1 MCVTKSDISFLTP
14 LTQRAGIL
22 VAVIS
27 GGRPELKQR
36 PTHKFLPRLHDA
48 GVHDIVWVVSD
59 RDAPR
64 YEQDGHQMVVYSREW
79 AESYAATHWLLPG
92 QPEPGGFLGA
102 FPGRE
107 YACRE
112 AERRGCWAVM
122 QLDDNIVRL
131 AFPRGA
137 AASFEIGRRMGQLAG
152 FLDLITA
159 VTLSTNGRMVGGNLD
174 AIPYVRLQVARAGF
188 TYSLF
193 LERVGAGREEWYG
206 PFEDDI
212 CHQFAYGT
220 RSDGATSI
228 VLPLLRYMKTG
239 VREKAT
245 GMRAAYDHTRS
256 VQLQRIFPESAKVGI
271 RAKHSNGKG
280 EARVFHTMLPGAIR
294 NPMVVTDEELFLN
307 VKTRMEDLLIEW
319 RRESDVMTRA
329 KIQARSQGK
338 GHQRFVSSQFTGERS
353 KPA

>member
-1 MCVTKSDISFLTP
+1 MFVTKSED
-14 LTQRAGIL
+14 RAGIL

-36 PTHKFLPRLHDA
+36 PTHKFLPRLHAA
-48 GVHDIVWVVSD
+48 GVKDIVWVVSD
-59 RDAPR
+59 RDALR
-64 YEQDGHQMVVYSREW
+64 YESDGHQIVTYSRQW
-79 AESYAATHWLLPG
+79 AEEYAASHWLLPG
-92 QPEPGGFLGA
+92 QPVPGGFLGA

-107 YACRE
+107 WACRE
-112 AERRGCWAVM
+112 AERRGCWAVL

-159 VTLSTNGRMVGGNLD
+159 VALSTNGRMVGANLD
-174 AIPYVRLQVARAGF
+174 AIPYVKLRVARAGF
-188 TYSLF
+188 TYSCF
-193 LERVGAGREEWYG
+193 LEKVGAGREDWFG

-212 CHQFAYGT
+212 THGFQYGT
-220 RSDGATSI
+220 RADGAVPI
-228 VLPLLRYMKTG
+228 VMPLLRYMKTG
-239 VREKAT
+239 VREKQAT
-245 GMRAAYDHTRS
+245 GMRAAYDHTRA

-294 NPMVVTDEELFLN
+294 NPMVVTDSELFLQ

-319 RRESDVMTRA
+319 RQESDAMTRA
-329 KIQARSQGK
+329 KIEARSAGK
-338 GHQRFVSSQFTGERS
+338 GHRRFVTSQVTGERS
-353 KPA
+353 TPGPTA

>member
-1 MCVTKSDISFLTP
+1 MSATKNSWLTSDTD
-14 LTQRAGIL
+14 RAGIL

-48 GVHDIVWVVSD
+48 GINDIVWVVSD

-64 YEQDGHQMVVYSREW
+64 YESDGHEMVVYSREW
-79 AESYAATHWLLPG
+79 AEEYAATHWLLPG
-92 QPEPGGFLGA
+92 QPVPGGFLGA

-107 YACRE
+107 WACRE

-152 FLDLITA
+152 FADLIAA
-159 VTLSTNGRMVGGNLD
+159 VTLSTNGRMVGANLD
-174 AIPYVRLQVARAGF
+174 AIPYVKLRVCRAGF

-193 LERVGAGREEWYG
+193 LEKVGAGREEWYG

-212 CHQFAYGT
+212 THGFQYGT
-220 RSDGATSI
+220 RSDGAVPI

-245 GMRAAYDHTRS
+245 GMRAAYDNTRS
-256 VQLQRIFPESAKVGI
+256 VQLQRMFPESAKVGI
-271 RAKHSNGKG
+271 RSKHSNGKG

-294 NPMVVTDEELFLN
+294 NRMVVTDNELFGN

-319 RRESDVMTRA
+319 RRESEAMTRA

-338 GHQRFVSSQFTGERS
+338 GQRRFVKNQFTGERS

>member
-1 MCVTKSDISFLTP
+1 MSATRNNWLTSDTD
-14 LTQRAGIL
+14 RAGIL

-36 PTHKFLPRLHDA
+36 PTHKFLPRLHTA
-48 GVHDIVWVVSD
+48 GVQDIVWVVSD

-64 YEQDGHQMVVYSREW
+64 YESDGHEIVTYSRDW
-79 AESYAATHWLLPG
+79 AESYAAAHWLLPG
-92 QPEPGGFLGA
+92 HPDPNAFLGA

-107 YACRE
+107 YACLE
-112 AERRGCWAVM
+112 AERRGCWAVL

-159 VTLSTNGRMVGGNLD
+159 VALSTNGRMVGANLD
-174 AIPYVRLQVARAGF
+174 AIPYVKLRVARAGF

-212 CHQFAYGT
+212 THGFQYGT
-220 RSDGATSI
+220 RADGATPI
-228 VLPLLRYMKTG
+228 LLPLLRYMKTG
-239 VREKAT
+239 VREKQAT

-256 VQLQRIFPESAKVGI
+256 VQLQRIFPESAKINI

-294 NPMVVTDEELFLN
+294 NPMVVTDHELFLA
-307 VKTRMEDLLIEW
+307 VKTRIEDLLIEW
-319 RRESDVMTRA
+319 RQESEAMTRA
-329 KIQARSQGK
+329 KINARSIGK

>member
-1 MCVTKSDISFLTP
+1 MFVTKSED
-14 LTQRAGIL
+14 RAGIL

-36 PTHKFLPRLHDA
+36 PTHKFLPALHAA
-48 GVHDIVWVVSD
+48 GVNDVVWVVSD

-64 YEQDGHQMVVYSREW
+64 YEDDGHPLVVYSREW
-79 AESYAATHWLLPG
+79 AEEYAAGHWLLPG
-92 QPEPGGFLGA
+92 QPVPGGFLGA

-107 YACRE
+107 YACLE
-112 AERRGCWAVM
+112 AERRGCWAVL

-152 FLDLITA
+152 FLDLIAA
-159 VTLSTNGRMVGGNLD
+159 VTLSTNGRMVGANLD
-174 AIPYVRLQVARAGF
+174 AIPYVKLRVARAGF

-193 LERVGAGREEWYG
+193 LERVGAGREEWFG

-212 CHQFAYGT
+212 THGFQYGT
-220 RSDGATSI
+220 RHDGAVPI

-239 VREKAT
+239 VREKQAT

-294 NPMVVTDEELFLN
+294 NPMVVTDSELSLQ

-338 GHQRFVSSQFTGERS
+338 GHQRFVTSQFTGERS

>member
-1 MCVTKSDISFLTP
+1 MSVTRNNWLTSDTA
-14 LTQRAGIL
+14 RAGIL

-48 GVHDIVWVVSD
+48 GVNDIVWVVSD
-59 RDAPR
+59 QDAPN
-64 YEQDGHQMVVYSREW
+64 YESDGHELVVYRREW
-79 AESYAATHWLLPG
+79 AEEYAAGHWLLPG
-92 QPEPGGFLGA
+92 SPEPGSFLGA

-107 YACRE
+107 YACLE
-112 AERRGCWAVM
+112 AERRGCWSVL
-122 QLDDNIVRL
+122 QLDDNLARL

-152 FLDLITA
+152 FLDLIAA
-159 VTLSTNGRMVGGNLD
+159 VTLSTNGRMVGANLD
-174 AIPYVRLQVARAGF
+174 AIPYVKLRVARAGF

-193 LERVGAGREEWYG
+193 LERVGAGREEWFG

-212 CHQFAYGT
+212 HHQFSYGT
-220 RSDGATSI
+220 RADGATSI

-245 GMRAAYDHTRS
+245 GMRAHYDHTRS
-256 VQLQRIFPESAKVGI
+256 VQLQRMFPESAKINI

-294 NPMVVTDEELFLN
+294 NPMVVTDPELFGS
-307 VKTRMEDLLIEW
+307 VKSRIEDLLIEW
-319 RRESDVMTRA
+319 RAESEVMTRA
-329 KIQARSQGK
+329 KIQARAEGK
-338 GHQRFVSSQFTGERS
+338 GHQRFAKSQITG
-353 KPA
+353 

>member
-1 MCVTKSDISFLTP
+1 MFVTRSED
-14 LTQRAGIL
+14 RAGIL

-48 GVHDIVWVVSD
+48 GVHDIIWVVSD
-59 RDAPR
+59 ADASG
-64 YEQDGHQMVVYSREW
+64 YEDDGHPIVTYSRKW

-92 QPEPGGFLGA
+92 HPDPNAFLGA

-107 YACRE
+107 YACLE
-112 AERRGCWAVM
+112 AERRGCWAVL

-152 FLDLITA
+152 FTDLITA
-159 VTLSTNGRMVGGNLD
+159 VTLSTNGRMVGANLD

-193 LERVGAGREEWYG
+193 LEKVGAGREPWFG

-212 CHQFAYGT
+212 CHAFQYGT
-220 RSDGATSI
+220 RSDGATPI
-228 VLPLLRYMKTG
+228 LLPLIRYMKTG
-239 VREKAT
+239 VREKQAT

-294 NPMVVTDEELFLN
+294 NPMVVTDPELFLK
-307 VKTRMEDLLIEW
+307 VKTRMEELLIEW
-319 RRESDVMTRA
+319 RQESEVMTRA
-329 KIQARSQGK
+329 KIAARSAGK
-338 GHQRFVSSQFTGERS
+338 GHQRFVNNQHTGERS